1 MRGPGQAAHTHTH
14 ERARCARARGGLP
27 RGAVLCGAALAA
39 LTRGRP
45 CSECDLYTI
54 TKRRSRKF
62 VDARFKT
69 WQTWQAGM
77 RASRACCGVG
87 TRVLVGSRPPCQWTA
102 IATVAVSR
110 GCLQRGLPPPGYNI
124 IIVAQG
130 PRAVGTVT
138 EGSPKG
144 IWRSVRVG
152 FRAEITLFW
161 YIHVCTV
168 VLYIQCHVHLGCVV
182 LKTRTLSYL

>member
-124 IIVAQG
+124 NSSPGAQG
-130 PRAVGTVT
+130 SWHCHRGKSERYLAQC
-138 EGSPKG
+138 ES
-144 IWRSVRVG
+144 
-152 FRAEITLFW
+152 AEITLFW

>member
-110 GCLQRGLPPPGYNI
+110 GCLQRGLPPLAPGYN

-144 IWRSVRVG
+144 IWRSVR
-152 FRAEITLFW
+152 APKLLFSGTYTYALW
-161 YIHVCTV
+161 YCTYNV
-168 VLYIQCHVHLGCVV
+168 MYIWGVLY
-182 LKTRTLSYL
+182 